1 MTEEDAV
8 TKRKLVL
15 VKQLPTLKCS
25 TQVNTFNVYVVE
37 TIVDTIIAGENKFSK
52 SKVHVQE

>member
-1 MTEEDAV
+1 MEEDAV

-25 TQVNTFNVYVVE
+25 TQVNISNVYVVE
-37 TIVDTIIAGENKFSK
+37 TIVDTINAGENKFSE
-52 SKVHVQE
+52 SKVHLQE

>member
-8 TKRKLVL
+8 TKKKLVL

-25 TQVNTFNVYVVE
+25 TQVNIFNVYVVE
-37 TIVDTIIAGENKFSK
+37 TIVDTINEGENKFSK

>member
-1 MTEEDAV
+1 M

-15 VKQLPTLKCS
+15 VKQLPTRKCS
-25 TQVNTFNVYVVE
+25 TQVNIFNVYVVE